1 MKKRLF
7 FATVIVICLSLL
19 TSGTLAYF
27 TTADTARNVITT
39 GGVDIE
45 IVEQQLVGDQLKP
58 FPDEPIRVMPATS
71 VSKIVTVKSLEQT
84 AWIRAKYTVTVYDPN
99 KKVMDIPEE
108 ELNRVIVIEPDSKNW
123 TYKNGWWYC
132 NTAVGAGKETAPL
145 FETVAFSSPD
155 MDNKYQLCT
164 VTVDVN
170 AQAVQKANN
179 GTTVQEA
186 NGWSEN

>member
-1 MKKRLF
+1 M
-7 FATVIVICLSLL
+7 
-19 TSGTLAYF
+19 
-27 TTADTARNVITT
+27 
-39 GGVDIE
+39 
-45 IVEQQLVGDQLKP
+45 EQQLVGDQLKP

-145 FETVAFSSPD
+145 FETVAFSGPD